1 MARHV
6 QIVLSNPASADR
18 TAEFHD
24 WYETQHIPDLMRLPG
39 FVGAQRFRVALPFR
53 GEVPW
58 SHAVVYDLEG
68 DDLGALLAELVD
80 AHADGRIAVSDALDG
95 ATLTAL
101 VFSPQGPF
109 HGEAGHR
116 RQLFV
121 ALSRPTEGQ
130 EAAFNTWYDTTH
142 VPEVCAIPGIFG
154 ARRYR
159 LAMPFL
165 DPLGEGQGYLA
176 LYDVDS
182 ADLDALAEEVRQ
194 RARDGR
200 TRMSAAIDL
209 KGLTAFFLEPL
220 GPGVTR

>member
-6 QIVLSNPASADR
+6 QIVLSNPASAER

-24 WYETQHIPDLMRLPG
+24 WYENQHIPDLMRLPG
-39 FVGAQRFRVALPFR
+39 FIGAQRFRVALPFR

-58 SHAVVYDLEG
+58 IHAVVYELEA
-68 DDLGALLAELVD
+68 DDLGTVLGELVD
-80 AHADGRIAVSDALDG
+80 AHADGRIAVSDVLDG

-101 VFSPQGPF
+101 VFSPLGPCQGL
-109 HGEAGHR
+109 AGHR

-121 ALSRPTEGQ
+121 ALSRPTEGR
-130 EAAFNTWYDTTH
+130 EADFNAWYDTTH
-142 VPEVCAIPGIFG
+142 VPEVTAIPGIFG
-154 ARRYR
+154 AQRYR

-176 LYDVDS
+176 LYDVDC
-182 ADLDALAEEVRQ
+182 ADLDTLAAEVRQ

-200 TRMSAAIDL
+200 TRMSDAIDIQ
-209 KGLTAFFLEPL
+209 GLTAFFLEPL
-220 GPGVTR
+220 GPAFE